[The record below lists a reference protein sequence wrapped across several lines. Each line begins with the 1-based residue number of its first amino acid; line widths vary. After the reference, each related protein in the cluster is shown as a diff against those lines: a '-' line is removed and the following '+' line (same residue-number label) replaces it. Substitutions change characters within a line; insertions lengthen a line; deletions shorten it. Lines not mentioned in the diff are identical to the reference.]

1 MPITPFPTL
10 FAQAA
15 TAVQAAADALRYL
28 KNTTGDLPIYNLFN
42 VWQTMQTANGITT
55 ALMTSA
61 ALDPTSATAALPSF
75 GGAPSTITALQTGFQ
90 NIQTAAQAFNAAAA
104 AWITANLTAADLLA
118 MQPSTVGGVTSQVMN
133 WTDHIVAAKIGPLR
147 ADPTLAALIAAFEAI
162 GATA

>member
-75 GGAPSTITALQTGFQ
+75 GGAPATVADLQAGFQ
-90 NIQTAAQAFNAAAA
+90 SIQTAAAAFNVAAA
-104 AWITANLTAADLLA
+104 AWITANLTAGDLLTI
-118 MQPSTVGGVTSQVMN
+118 QPSTVNGISSQVMT
-133 WTDHIVAAKIGPLR
+133 WSDHIPAAKIDPLR
-147 ADPTLAALIAAFEAI
+147 QAPELATLIAAFEAI

>member
-28 KNTTGDLPIYNLFN
+28 KASSGDLQVYNLFN
-42 VWQTMQTANGITT
+42 VWQAMQAANGITI

-61 ALDPTSATAALPSF
+61 AADPTAAMAALPSF
-75 GGAPSTITALQTGFQ
+75 GGAPATVADLQAGFQ
-90 NIQTAAQAFNAAAA
+90 NIQAAAQAFNVAAA
-104 AWITANLTAADLLA
+104 AWIIANLSATDLLSI
-118 MQPSTVGGVTSQVMN
+118 QPSTVNGVSSQVMT
-133 WTDHIVAAKIGPLR
+133 WTDHIPAGKIDVLR
-147 ADPTLAALIAAFEAI
+147 ADPSLAALISAFEAI